1 MINKERVRNTL
12 KGILLALLVIAA
24 ILIMLILYENTQPA
38 FIDTNPGNSDNNGS
52 TNVPPIEDPE
62 QNGGGQEDDPD
73 YIYDDSREHLFYRG
87 RLELP
92 VVGATGWAASTLV
105 LRSEPRASSDRII
118 NLVPGDAFV
127 IFEESDNWWNVI
139 LPNEVS
145 GWVEV
150 NRCFINLPDVI
161 PSIVYNISN
170 AVSSE
175 FRSSGFDLPGIT
187 QNNLYSAYS
196 FNERL
201 GRGEFIVPGSYALA
215 RALFAVQQIAL
226 SNGETLIVYE
236 VFRPMETQ
244 RAVAS
249 ALNRLMNR
257 SDDLYNDVVY
267 RAITDSQ
274 FSVSNFIS
282 QGRSNHQL
290 GAAVDVT
297 MGIVDEMEIIRS
309 GDYSFH
315 SVKFYSRVAEPSPM
329 HELSPLAVL
338 PGRDSQA
345 ATGIYDGIWRMRSY
359 FEQMGFRPIASEWWH
374 FNHTTSVTSGSSAGI
389 AGNFFTPSIYSIP
402 PFLN

>member
-1 MINKERVRNTL
+1 VNDTL
-12 KGILLALLVIAA
+12 RGILLALLVLAA
-24 ILIMLILYENTQPA
+24 LLVMLIIFTNNDSPV
-38 FIDTNPGNSDNNGS
+38 INTNPGNNNNNSTDLHSDD
-52 TNVPPIEDPE
+52 DPE
-62 QNGGGQEDDPD
+62 QNGGEREDGPD
-73 YIYDDSREHLFYRG
+73 YIYDESGEHMFYRG

-92 VVGATGWAASTLV
+92 VAGATGWAAANLV
-105 LRSEPRASSDRII
+105 MRSEPRASSDNVI

-127 IFEESDNWWNVI
+127 IFEETDDWWNVI
-139 LPNEVS
+139 LPNELS
-145 GWVEV
+145 GWVEI
-150 NRCFINLPDVI
+150 NKCFINLPDVI
-161 PSIVYNISN
+161 PSIVYNVSN

-187 QNNLYSAYS
+187 QNNLYPAYS

-226 SNGETLIVYE
+226 SNDETLIVYE

-244 RAVAS
+244 RAVAG

-257 SDDLYNDVVY
+257 NDDDFNEVVY
-267 RAITDSQ
+267 RAIADSQ
-274 FSVSNFIS
+274 FSVGNFIS

-290 GAAVDVT
+290 GAAIDVT
-297 MGIVDEMEIIRS
+297 IGIVDEREIIRS

-315 SVKFYSRVAEPSPM
+315 RVKFHSRVEEPSPM

-359 FEQMGFRPIASEWWH
+359 FEQMGFTPIPSEWWH
-374 FNHTTSVTSGSSAGI
+374 FNHTASVRSGSSAGI
-389 AGNFFTPSIYSIP
+389 TGNFLTPSIYSIP
-402 PFLN
+402 PFIN

>member
-1 MINKERVRNTL
+1 VSDTL
-12 KGILLALLVIAA
+12 RGILLALLVLAA
-24 ILIMLILYENTQPA
+24 LLVMYIVFTDNDSTGIE
-38 FIDTNPGNSDNNGS
+38 TNPGREGNTGLPEDD
-52 TNVPPIEDPE
+52 DPE
-62 QNGGGQEDDPD
+62 PNGGEGERGPD
-73 YIYDDSREHLFYRG
+73 YIHDESGEHMFYRG

-92 VVGATGWAASTLV
+92 VAGATGWAAASLV
-105 LRSEPRASSDRII
+105 MRNEPRTSADRVIS
-118 NLVPGDAFV
+118 LVPGDAFV
-127 IFEESDNWWNVI
+127 IFEESGDWWNVI

-145 GWVEV
+145 GWVEI
-150 NRCFINLPDVI
+150 NKCFINLPDVI

-187 QNNLYSAYS
+187 HNNLYPAYS

-201 GRGEFIVPGSYALA
+201 GRGEFIVPGSFALA

-257 SDDLYNDVVY
+257 NDELYNDIVY
-267 RAITDSQ
+267 RAISRSQ
-274 FSVSNFIS
+274 FSVGNFIS

-290 GAAVDVT
+290 GAAIDVT
-297 MGIVDEMEIIRS
+297 IGIVDEREIIRS

-315 SVKFYSRVAEPSPM
+315 RVKFHSRVMEPSPM

-345 ATGIYDGIWRMRSY
+345 AEGIYDGIWRMKSY
-359 FEQMGFRPIASEWWH
+359 FEQMGFTPIASEWWH
-374 FNHTTSVTSGSSAGI
+374 FNHTASVRSGSSAGI
-389 AGNFFTPSIYSIP
+389 AGNFNTPSIYSIP
-402 PFLN
+402 PFIN

>member
-1 MINKERVRNTL
+1 
-12 KGILLALLVIAA
+12 
-24 ILIMLILYENTQPA
+24 MLIVFAGNHSPDL
-38 FIDTNPGNSDNNGS
+38 DTNPGNDSA
-52 TNVPPIEDPE
+52 TNIPPDEDPE
-62 QNGGGQEDDPD
+62 QSGGEDVNGGEDVREPD
-73 YIYDDSREHLFYRG
+73 YIYSDNGEHLFYRG

-92 VVGATGWAASTLV
+92 VVGATGWVAAGHM
-105 LRSEPRASSDRII
+105 LRSEPGASSERVMR
-118 NLVPGDAFV
+118 LTPGDAFV
-127 IFEESDNWWNVI
+127 IYEESGDWWRVI

-145 GWVEV
+145 GWAEI

-187 QNNLYSAYS
+187 HNNLYSAYS

-201 GRGEFIVPGSYALA
+201 GRGEFIVPGSYTLA
-215 RALFAVQQIAL
+215 TALFAVQQLAL
-226 SNGETLIVYE
+226 SNDETLIVYE

-257 SDDLYNDVVY
+257 NDADFNEIVY
-267 RAITDSQ
+267 RAIADSQ

-282 QGRSNHQL
+282 QGRSNHQM
-290 GAAVDVT
+290 GAAIDVT
-297 MGIVDEMEIIRS
+297 IGIVDEREIIRT

-315 SVKFYSRVAEPSPM
+315 RVKFHTRVTEPSPM

-338 PGRDSQA
+338 PRRDSQD
-345 ATGIYDGIWRMRSY
+345 ATDIYDGIWRMRSY

-374 FNHTTSVTSGSSAGI
+374 FNHSASVTSGTSANI
-389 AGNFFTPSIYSIP
+389 TGNFFTPSIYSIP
-402 PFLN
+402 PFIS